1 MSELFFEWDS
11 KKAASNVAKHG
22 VTFEE
27 ANPFF
32 TIRKLWLFL
41 IRTIP
46 LLKSDLS

>member
-27 ANPFF
+27 AKSVFYD
-32 TIRKLWLFL
+32 TDALIIL
-41 IRTIP
+41 IRTIL